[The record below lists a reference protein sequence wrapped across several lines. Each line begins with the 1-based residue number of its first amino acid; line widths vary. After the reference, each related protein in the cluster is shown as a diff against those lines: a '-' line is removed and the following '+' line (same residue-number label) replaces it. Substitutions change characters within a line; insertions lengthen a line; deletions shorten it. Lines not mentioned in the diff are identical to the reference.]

1 MPNRQTTDQGTVL
14 SIATRQVIS
23 APQTMRIFGAIE
35 TLTEWGVRRLPIVD
49 PGTHRLKGILTAR
62 DVVDFLG
69 GGEKFNLINVKHSGN
84 FLAAI
89 NESVSRIMKPE
100 VRTLPPTAGIQELIN
115 IIVETRTGGI
125 PIVDADGVLTG
136 IVTERDVLKILC
148 RTHSNLR
155 IRDVMTRSLL
165 VQDPDCPLSMITR
178 VMTSHQFRRL
188 PIVKNDVLFGIIT
201 ATDIVRY
208 IGSGKVFEKLVT
220 GNVAEVMSLPVR
232 DLFSG
237 NLFTT
242 DPDQSITDAARQM
255 LENGVG
261 ALPVIEN
268 SRLAGLVTEFD
279 LVRALSADYHNGR

>member
-1 MPNRQTTDQGTVL
+1 MHTRNDTDQSLVI
-14 SIATRQVIS
+14 SIATKQVIS
-23 APQTMRIFGAIE
+23 APPTMRIFGAIE

-69 GGEKFNLINVKHSGN
+69 GGEKFNLINVKHEGN

-89 NESVSRIMKPE
+89 NESVSRIMKNE
-100 VRTLPPTAGIQELIN
+100 VRTLSLNSSIQEAIK
-115 IIVETRTGGI
+115 IIVDTRTGGI
-125 PIVDADGVLTG
+125 PIIDDEEVLTG
-136 IVTERDVLKILC
+136 IVTERDVLKVLC

-155 IRDVMTRSLL
+155 VRDVMTKSLL
-165 VQDPDCPLSMITR
+165 VQDPDCPLSMVTK

-220 GNVAEVMSLPVR
+220 GNVAEVMGLPVR
-232 DLFSG
+232 DLISG
-237 NLFTT
+237 NLYTT
-242 DPDQSITDAARQM
+242 DPNQSVTDAAREM
-255 LENGVG
+255 LAKGVG

-268 SRLAGLVTEFD
+268 SLLAGLVTEYD
-279 LVRALSADYHNGR
+279 LVRALSTENMNGK